1 MVLKFEYGDTRK
13 LSAAYSPSDFEL
25 VSRVQRSAVSARLL
39 AALAADEGHLY
50 AAGQAQ
56 QGEAIAEFRRMPHTA
71 ISCLVLEELDA
82 SVGLVLKHCGC
93 TRQTCTTQPGRKGG
107 RERPSAFASE
117 ASKGG
122 SESHRFLCRSPAV
135 RHDAFNAG

>member
-13 LSAAYSPSDFEL
+13 LSAAYSPANFEL

-50 AAGQAQ
+50 VAGQAQ
-56 QGEAIAEFRRMPHTA
+56 HREPITEFVDCPPA

-82 SVGLVLKHCGC
+82 SVGVVLKHRGC
-93 TRQTCTTQPGRKGG
+93 TRQTCGAALFVATEPGRKGG
-107 RERPSAFASE
+107 REQPSAFAS
-117 ASKGG
+117 
-122 SESHRFLCRSPAV
+122 
-135 RHDAFNAG
+135 